1 MIDFSK
7 KPLFLAPM
15 AGFTDLAFRSVVK
28 KFGVDVTV
36 SEMISSNALVYE
48 SKKTLKML
56 EKDEFEKPYIVQIAG
71 SNKEVLKKAVLIL
84 NDFDFIDGIDFNCGC
99 PVKKVIKQNA
109 GSSLL
114 RDLDELKSC
123 LELIKK
129 YNKKKSTSVKV
140 RLGFDKEN
148 IVQIAKACEEAGVS
162 YISIHARTAKQ
173 MYSGSADYEAI
184 KRAKEAIKIPL
195 VANGDI
201 NASNAKE
208 VLDSTKADALM
219 IGRASVG
226 NPWIFYEIKNS
237 KKVSKQLKKE
247 IILSH
252 FESMLRHH
260 KELGL
265 CMFKKHLHE
274 YSKGYENA
282 SSFRQDINKS
292 SDYKQSLRL
301 VEDFFSQ

>member
-1 MIDFSK
+1 MVDFSQ

-15 AGFTDLAFRSVVK
+15 AGFTDLPFRSVVK
-28 KFGVDVTV
+28 NFGADVTV

-56 EKDEFEKPYIVQIAG
+56 EKDELEKPYIVQIAG

-123 LELIKK
+123 LALIKQ
-129 YNKKKSTSVKV
+129 YSKKQSTSVKI
-140 RLGFDKEN
+140 RLGFDREN
-148 IVQIAKACEEAGVS
+148 VQEIAKACEQAGVD

-173 MYSGSADYEAI
+173 MYSGKADYDAI
-184 KRAKEAIKIPL
+184 KKAKQAIKIPL

-201 NASNAKE
+201 NVENADE
-208 VLDSTKADALM
+208 VFKHTKADALM

-226 NPWIFYEIKNS
+226 RPWIFYEIKNG
-237 KKVSKQLKKE
+237 KTVSKELKKE
-247 IILSH
+247 IILFH
-252 FESMLRHH
+252 FEAMMKHH
-260 KELGL
+260 SKLGL
-265 CMFKKHLHE
+265 SMFKKHLHE

-282 SSFRQDINKS
+282 ASFRQNINKS
-292 SDYKQSLRL
+292 DDYNESFKLI
-301 VEDFFSQ
+301 EDFFS